1 MQLLEKNAWK
11 LFFMGEEE
19 HQELAGIRKKLRYTL
34 DQMAAKTGAANT
46 SQYKNWEYGR
56 SRVPK
61 IALLK
66 ARALMTGDPVPDVG
80 PPQGART
87 ESEVPIPYVGR
98 VSASSKM
105 EWIDPLEADLT
116 EFVPVH
122 MASTRGIF
130 CARVQG
136 DSMLPLLQPDDLL
149 VFKSV
154 EYARLGMIVYYAHEE
169 NRTVAIKQLKH
180 DGIRPVL
187 RSLNPAYKEVPANG
201 KALGVLIGYIRKQG
215 TMTVTVFNPDGIQPE
230 IFSA

>member
-1 MQLLEKNAWK
+1 
-11 LFFMGEEE
+11 
-19 HQELAGIRKKLRYTL
+19 
-34 DQMAAKTGAANT
+34 
-46 SQYKNWEYGR
+46 
-56 SRVPK
+56 
-61 IALLK
+61 
-66 ARALMTGDPVPDVG
+66 
-80 PPQGART
+80 
-87 ESEVPIPYVGR
+87 
-98 VSASSKM
+98 
-105 EWIDPLEADLT
+105 
-116 EFVPVH
+116 
-122 MASTRGIF
+122 
-130 CARVQG
+130 
-136 DSMLPLLQPDDLL
+136 MLPLLQPDDLL